1 MPVAQKYTE
10 PLTTFPR
17 CNSDIRWVTVKD
29 CFDFRSSASV
39 ATGEAPRYG
48 SFNFF
53 ACGDCGGVHNSI
65 RATYAWHMRPLRLP
79 RARRVR
85 SS

>member
-17 CNSDIRWVTVKD
+17 CNSDIR
-29 CFDFRSSASV
+29 SSASV
-39 ATGEAPRYG
+39 ATGEAPRYD

-53 ACGDCGGVHNSI
+53 ECDDSGGVHNSI

-79 RARRVR
+79 RAPLKLK
-85 SS
+85 

>member
-1 MPVAQKYTE
+1 MSHSFK
-10 PLTTFPR
+10 
-17 CNSDIRWVTVKD
+17 TV
-29 CFDFRSSASV
+29 CFVFRSSASV
-39 ATGEAPRYG
+39 ATGEAPRYD

-53 ACGDCGGVHNSI
+53 ECGDCGGVHNSI

-85 SS
+85 SSWSKGSQTSTKSLLL